1 MTPETNDRP
10 SIFRRVLIRYLSY
23 VPLGLWPEF
32 CAQTRAGRR
41 RLLASRSLSEL
52 MRQLVRTHFWQL
64 RYVFHFVT
72 SPIRRK
78 PSFFIMGFPKC
89 GTTYFADRLT
99 LRKDVASA
107 TGLATIGKETLHYR
121 KDQVM
126 HARMPIRGFF
136 PIFTRASQLFD
147 ASVSYSYDPG
157 AMAWIRRDYPGV
169 KIILVV
175 RDQVSAY
182 ESMVNYYSAGIWRN
196 DVDRLRHFNNASV
209 FRKID
214 MKLIDKAIDITA
226 RRECS
231 STITMRSR
239 QVRDLFGERAELY
252 SRIAHLRY
260 DRWVTM
266 HLRKFGIANVL
277 IHDFSDLINE
287 PERIVS
293 ETAEFLGLPPDDP
306 VDHVVTIRELKKNA
320 SRKVFR
326 LEPDTRQAL
335 QDTFIPYNRQLL
347 ASTGVDLNQHFET
360 LGTQQLV
367 EKSS

>member
-1 MTPETNDRP
+1 MTPETNGRP
-10 SIFRRVLIRYLSY
+10 SIFRRALIQYLSY
-23 VPLGLWPEF
+23 MPLGLWPEF

-41 RLLASRSLSEL
+41 RLLASRSLREL
-52 MRQLVRTHFWQL
+52 GWQLVRTHLWHL
-64 RYVFHFVT
+64 RYVFHFIT

-89 GTTYFADRLT
+89 GTTYFADRLA
-99 LRKDVASA
+99 LRQDVASA

-136 PIFTRASQLFD
+136 PIFSRASQLFD

-182 ESMVNYYSAGIWRN
+182 ESMVNYYSAGIWR
-196 DVDRLRHFNNASV
+196 DAVDRLGRFNNASA
-209 FRKID
+209 FRNID
-214 MKLIDKAIDITA
+214 MQLIDEAIDITD

-239 QVRDLFGERAELY
+239 QVRDLFGERSELY

-260 DRWVTM
+260 DRWVAF
-266 HLRKFGIANVL
+266 HLREFGAENVL

-287 PERIVS
+287 PQRIVS
-293 ETAEFLGLPPDDP
+293 ETAEFLGLSSDTGNT
-306 VDHVVTIRELKKNA
+306 VEKARELKKNA

-326 LEPDTRQAL
+326 LDTDSRQAL
-335 QDTFIPYNRQLL
+335 QDVFIPYNRKLL
-347 ASTGVDLNQHFET
+347 ASAGVDLNRHFT
-360 LGTQQLV
+360 TMDTQQLV
-367 EKSS
+367 ENST